1 MVVGDIAQE
10 VEVVIIGG
18 GPGGYVAAIRAAQLG
33 KEVVLIDKD
42 ELGGVCLNR
51 GCIPSKALIHAAK
64 TAEHARHAGEI
75 GIKVGSVEV
84 DMGEVQGWKEGVV
97 KKLTGGVSSLLKANG
112 VAVVSGNAVL
122 MADNRVAV
130 EKENGMEYFKFE
142 HCILATGSRPVQ
154 IPSFPFDG
162 EYILSSTE
170 ALALTDVPP
179 TMLVI
184 GGGYIGLE
192 LGTAFAKLGSQV
204 TVVEMADHLLPGFEP
219 SLTQTV
225 KKNLRKL
232 GVETLTQTG
241 AKSYE
246 IRDGKIHVTVEVK
259 GEARTITADKVL
271 VTVGRRPNTE
281 ELGLEQ
287 AGLSVNERGYIETD
301 SKCRTK
307 NAKIFAIGDIAT
319 GPMLAHKASK
329 EGVVAA
335 EVIAGHAAEMDVVA
349 IPSVVFTDPEI
360 ASVGLSESEAKEK
373 GYEVTVGKFPFA
385 ANGRA
390 LTTNE
395 GDGFCQVIA
404 DAETGVL
411 LGVHIVG
418 PEASALIGEAA
429 LALEMG
435 ATADDVHLTVHPHPT
450 LTESF
455 MEAAA
460 DVMGVAVH
468 MAKRKR

>member
-10 VEVVIIGG
+10 VEVVVIGG

-42 ELGGVCLNR
+42 AVGGVCLNR

-64 TAEHARHAGEI
+64 TVANIKHASGI
-75 GIKVGSVEV
+75 GIKVCSVEV
-84 DMGEVQGWKEGVV
+84 DMPQIQDWKAGVV

-112 VAVVSGNAVL
+112 VTVVSGNAVL
-122 MADNRVAV
+122 MADNRVGV
-130 EKENGMEYFKFE
+130 ETPSGMEYFKFE

-154 IPSFPFDG
+154 IPAFPFDG
-162 EYILSSTE
+162 EFILSSTE
-170 ALALTDVPP
+170 ALNLTEVPG
-179 TMLVI
+179 TLLVI

-192 LGTAFAKLGSQV
+192 LGTAYAKLGAQV
-204 TVVEMADHLLPGFEP
+204 TIVEMADNLLPGVDA
-219 SLTQTV
+219 SLVQIV

-232 GVETLTQTG
+232 GVEILTSTD
-241 AKSYE
+241 AKGYE
-246 IRDGKIHVTVEVK
+246 IQEGKVHVTLDAK
-259 GEARTITADKVL
+259 GEVRTVVVDKVL

-287 AGLSVNERGYIETD
+287 VGLSVNERGFLETD
-301 SKCRTK
+301 AQCRTK
-307 NAKIFAIGDIAT
+307 NPSIFAIGDIAT

-329 EGVVAA
+329 EGIVAA
-335 EVIAGHAAEMDVVA
+335 EAIAGLASEMDVVA
-349 IPSVVFTDPEI
+349 IPAVIFTDPEI
-360 ASVGLSESEAKEK
+360 ATVGLTEAEAKEK
-373 GYEVTVGKFPFA
+373 GLDVTVGKFPFA

-395 GDGFCQVIA
+395 GDGFGLVV
-404 DAETGVL
+404 AEKGSGVV
-411 LGVHIVG
+411 LGVHLVG
-418 PEASALIGEAA
+418 PEASNLIGEAA

-435 ATADDVHLTVHPHPT
+435 ATVEDLHLTVHPHPT
-450 LTESF
+450 LTEVL

-460 DVMGVAVH
+460 DAEGVAVH
-468 MAKRKR
+468 IAKRK

>member
-10 VEVVIIGG
+10 VEVVVIGG

-42 ELGGVCLNR
+42 QVGGVCLNR

-64 TAEHARHAGEI
+64 TVSHAKSAGQM
-75 GIKVGSVEV
+75 GIRIGSVDV
-84 DMGEVQGWKEGVV
+84 NMGELQEWKGGIVG
-97 KKLTGGVSSLLKANG
+97 KLTGGVRSLLKANG
-112 VAVVSGNAVL
+112 VTTVSGNAVL
-122 MADNRVAV
+122 MAEDRVAV
-130 EKENGMEYFKFE
+130 ETEKGMEYFKFE

-154 IPSFPFDG
+154 LPTFPFDG
-162 EYILSSTE
+162 EHILSSTE
-170 ALALTDVPP
+170 ALELQEVPGSL
-179 TMLVI
+179 LVI

-204 TVVEMADHLLPGFEP
+204 TVVEMANNLLPGFEP
-219 SLTQTV
+219 SIVQIV
-225 KKNLRKL
+225 KKNLKKL
-232 GVETLTQTG
+232 GVEVLTQTG
-241 AKSYE
+241 AKGYE
-246 IRDGKIHVTVEVK
+246 IREGRVHVTLDAK
-259 GEARTITADKVL
+259 GEERVVRADKVL

-287 AGLSVNERGYIETD
+287 AGLHVDARGFLETD
-301 SKCRTK
+301 PQCRTK
-307 NAKIFAIGDIAT
+307 HPKIFAIGDIAH

-329 EGVVAA
+329 EAVVAA
-335 EVIAGHAAEMDVVA
+335 EAIAGEAAAMDVVA

-360 ASVGLSESEAKEK
+360 ASVGLSESEAKQR
-373 GYEVTVGKFPFA
+373 GIDAVTGKFPFA

-395 GDGFCQVIA
+395 GDGFCTVVA
-404 DAETGVL
+404 AKESGVL

-418 PEASALIGEAA
+418 PDASSLIGEAV

-435 ATADDVHLTVHPHPT
+435 ATADDLHLTVHPHPT
-450 LTESF
+450 LTESL

-468 MAKRKR
+468 IAKRK